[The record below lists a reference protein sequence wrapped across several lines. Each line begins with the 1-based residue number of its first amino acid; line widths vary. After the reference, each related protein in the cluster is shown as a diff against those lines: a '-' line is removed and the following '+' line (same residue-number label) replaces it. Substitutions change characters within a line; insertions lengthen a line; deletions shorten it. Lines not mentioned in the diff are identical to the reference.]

1 MSLIHISKLRMIMNS
16 VILLIFLAHFA
27 DWCNN
32 LWTNLS
38 TSSKLCLPSILSFW
52 VRSRQLSALR
62 DKSPTQTVLM
72 WNNSMSTSGIFLN
85 FYSTVIIST
94 WLMFIPKRFN
104 LFFIKNICLIIS
116 YNILYKILVEN
127 QANRLKSN
135 IASLWIMNNLSS

>member
-62 DKSPTQTVLM
+62 
-72 WNNSMSTSGIFLN
+72 NNSMSTSGIFLN